1 MAAAE
6 YSNGLVT
13 GLYARSLLDYLRSRG
28 VDPVKLYGTQVV
40 AKLESPVQPQQMLLA
55 DWAKMFEAASKTLG
69 DPDLALKA
77 GAKVQA
83 RHLGLLARVLMS
95 SKTLKDMFDQL
106 SRYIRLLGEMGQP
119 RLETQDKYS
128 TLYWTWPFKTP
139 APPALVQYMQA
150 TRVTFVRW
158 LLNNPDFKPEV
169 YFHFPEPADLSTY
182 QQIFDAPVHFGQP
195 ESKLV
200 FPSEFLSH
208 PVVSA
213 DESLLRS
220 AEAEA
225 QIVIKQL
232 AGETKLQQQ
241 IEASLVGQLETGMA
255 TLEAV
260 AESLNISPRVL
271 QRRLKGENTSFRE
284 ILERVRQTRAENYL
298 RDPTLSLAEVA
309 FLLGYTEQSV
319 LQYAF
324 KQWTGMTPGMF
335 REKENVLLKARISN
349 QLNDLG

>member
-1 MAAAE
+1 MGAVE
-6 YSNGLVT
+6 YSSGLVT
-13 GLYARSLLDYLRSRG
+13 GVYARSLLDYLRSRG
-28 VDPVKLYGTQVV
+28 VDPVRLYGTQVV
-40 AKLESPVQPQQMLLA
+40 AKLESPAQPQQMLLA
-55 DWAKMFEAASKTLG
+55 EWASMFDAAASTLA

-95 SKTLKDMFDQL
+95 CKTLKDMFEQL
-106 SRYIRLLGEMGQP
+106 IRYIRLLGEMGQP
-119 RLETQDKYS
+119 RLEIQDTHS

-158 LLNNPDFKPEV
+158 ALNNPDFKPEV
-169 YFHFPEPADLSTY
+169 YFHFAEPADLSTY
-182 QQIFDAPVHFGQP
+182 KLIFDAPLHFGQS

-200 FPSEFLSH
+200 FPTEFLAY

-213 DESLLRS
+213 DESLLKS

-241 IEASLVGQLETGMA
+241 IEASLVGQLETGQA

-260 AESLNISPRVL
+260 AESLNLSPRVL
-271 QRRLKGENTSFRE
+271 QRRLKSENTSFRE

-298 RDPTLSLAEVA
+298 RDPDLSLAEVA

-335 REKENVLLKARISN
+335 REKENVLLKNKVSRI
-349 QLNDLG
+349 